1 MDDYDDYPVERV
13 DRAALGRQIRLWATE
28 LLPAA
33 FRSFPVIVTEMR
45 CNLPGCGRETTVQ
58 DDMATEVAVLLSP
71 AHPLHRIK
79 PTWDARVHKE
89 MHEVT
94 RADLQQ
100 AIEAGLGL
108 CAGLEEELEH
118 AAAGAPPPGAARSG
132 GRTARSDRSG
142 RRRDIATVALDG
154 LAAAAPP
161 WLLPP
166 PQQRQQ
172 QQQQVQMQRNTAKR
186 PAAGDASGGGGGE
199 VPRRAYVS
207 STPTTFIPA
216 KRPRPSP
223 SSRVGESAAPDD
235 AYLR

>member
-1 MDDYDDYPVERV
+1 MDDDDYPVERA
-13 DRAALGRQIRLWATE
+13 DRAALGRRIRLWATE

-132 GRTARSDRSG
+132 GRTARPDRSG
-142 RRRDIATVALDG
+142 RRRGIATVALDG
-154 LAAAAPP
+154 LAAAAAP
-161 WLLPP
+161 WPLPP
-166 PQQRQQ
+166 PQ
-172 QQQQVQMQRNTAKR
+172 QMQRNTAKR

-223 SSRVGESAAPDD
+223 SSRVGVGESAAPDD